1 MASIAQPHIQ
11 APTLTKPKAEATGL
25 WSWLTTVDHKRI
37 AKLYGVT
44 AFIFF
49 LVGGLE
55 ALLLRVQLARPQ
67 NDVVDAQRYNELFTM
82 HGTTMIFLVVM
93 PLSVAFFN
101 LVVPLQI
108 GARDVAFPR
117 LNGFSYWTFLA
128 GAAILNIPV
137 IFALPGIFVGMAA
150 TAWTNLLGAPF
161 FAGLQPWLDT
171 HLPFAMNVPDQG
183 WYGYAPLTQQLFS
196 GREIDFWA
204 LGLQVLGVASMAGA
218 FNFIVTILNLR
229 APGMSMMRMPIFSW
243 TTLIVSILIIMAF
256 PAITIALVFLTF
268 DRLAGTHFYNAFS
281 LVDGT
286 LITAGGDPMLWQHL
300 FWIFGHPE
308 VYILILPAFGLV
320 SEIIPVFSRKPLFGY
335 AVMVYATAAIAF
347 LGFGV
352 WVHHMFTTGLGPT
365 PVAAF
370 SAATMLIAIPTGVK
384 ILNWTATMWGGSLT
398 FTTAMLFAV
407 GLVSQF
413 VIGGLSGVMHAVVPV
428 DTQHNDSY
436 FVVAHFHYVLFG
448 GSIFALLGGLYFYWP
463 KVWGKMLDERLGKFH
478 FWLTFAGFNLTF
490 FPMHFLG
497 LAGMPRRY
505 QTYGFESGWW
515 FWNAISTIGALLIA
529 ASVMVFLINVLR
541 TAQSDEQAPANPW
554 DGATLEWAIPSPP
567 PVYNFRV
574 IPLIT
579 HRDQLWHDKYDQ
591 LADGPDRV
599 ADAIIEI
606 DQLPTRSPAGV
617 AVAEAEEEVGN
628 IHLPNP
634 SYYPLL
640 CGIGLFLLPFGI
652 LMHNPHIQIFGFFG
666 IPIVSLI
673 GFVILL
679 VAIYGWSFEPAG

>member
-11 APTLTKPKAEATGL
+11 APTLPKPRVEATGL

-49 LVGGLE
+49 LIGGLE

-128 GAAILNIPV
+128 GAFILNIPV
-137 IFALPGIFVGMAA
+137 LFALPGVFAGMAA
-150 TAWTNLLGAPF
+150 TAWTNLLGTPALN
-161 FAGLQPWLDT
+161 GLQPWLDAN
-171 HLPFAMNVPDQG
+171 LPFAMNVPDQG
-183 WYGYAPLTQQLFS
+183 WYGYSPLTQQLFS
-196 GREIDFWA
+196 GKEIDFWA
-204 LGLQVLGVASMAGA
+204 LGIQVLGIASLAGA

-229 APGMSMMRMPIFSW
+229 APGMTMMRVPIFSW
-243 TTLIVSILIIMAF
+243 ATLITSVLIIMAF
-256 PAITIALVFLTF
+256 PAITIALFFLTF
-268 DRLAGTHFYNAFS
+268 DRLGGTHFYSAFNI
-281 LVDGT
+281 VDGT
-286 LITAGGDPMLWQHL
+286 LISAGGDPMLWQHL

-335 AVMVYATAAIAF
+335 AVMVYALAAIAF

-352 WVHHMFTTGLGPT
+352 WVHHMFTTGLGATPT
-365 PVAAF
+365 AAF

-384 ILNWTATMWGGSLT
+384 ILNWTATMWGGSLS
-398 FTTAMLFAV
+398 FPTAMLFVV

-413 VIGGLSGVMHAVVPV
+413 VIGGLSGVMHAIVPV

-463 KVWGKMLDERLGKFH
+463 KVFGKLLDEKLGKLH

-505 QTYGFESGWW
+505 QTYSFESGWW

-529 ASVMVFLINVLR
+529 ASIMVFLINVQR
-541 TAQSDEQAPANPW
+541 TAAAKQTVPANPW

-574 IPLIT
+574 IPLVT

-591 LADGPDRV
+591 VAEGPDRV
-599 ADAIIEI
+599 ADSIVEV
-606 DQLPTRSPAGV
+606 DQLPENSPAGV
-617 AVAEAEEEVGN
+617 ALTEAQTEAGN

-640 CGIGLFLLPFGI
+640 CGIGLFFLPFGI
-652 LMHNPHIQIFGFFG
+652 LINNPHIQVGMFG
-666 IPIVSLI
+666 IPILSALGFLI
-673 GFVILL
+673 L
-679 VAIYGWSFEPAG
+679 VTAIYGWSFEPAG